1 MRGFEEER
9 QQSDS
14 ILNRIQVNLNKYA
27 FGQGDVWLTPSGVR
41 FQTFIIAFREWILP
55 LFWKSK
61 ILLTIAIERWI
72 KKFTDFGDVLHR
84 VVPISLDMRSG
95 INFPEN
101 VGRVAGCLD

>member
-41 FQTFIIAFREWILP
+41 FQTFIIAFRE
-55 LFWKSK
+55 
-61 ILLTIAIERWI
+61 
-72 KKFTDFGDVLHR
+72 
-84 VVPISLDMRSG
+84 
-95 INFPEN
+95 
-101 VGRVAGCLD
+101 